1 MSYGV
6 LSLLPPVVALLL
18 CFLTK
23 EVISSLFIGVL
34 VGGLLVGKGNIFAAI
49 ASSWDWSS
57 NQLLDKWQ
65 AEYFLFLFVIGGAIG
80 LMYKL
85 GGGVA
90 LVQKL
95 EKKVENS
102 KKSQVLIGLL
112 GILVFFNE
120 YANTAI
126 VGTASKSLSDK
137 NRISREKFSY
147 LLDST
152 SSPVSG
158 LAPISD
164 WAGYQ
169 TNTIAVALAA
179 FGSLGV
185 SAYTIWLRSLPYM
198 FYCWFAIALVFI
210 IALTEFD
217 YGPMKKAECRARNEG
232 KVLADDAIPAGN
244 IEAEVGEVSSKHL
257 SIWTF
262 IVPVVA
268 LVGVALYGMWYTGGG
283 TSAGSFA
290 DALGNSDTAAA
301 LLWGAFAMTIACIT
315 FGLVWKI
322 MTFKEMMETFI
333 QGAKTMF
340 IAFLLMVFAWALKAA
355 CDAVGTAD
363 YTVNLVLPLV
373 QNAPAILPVVVFLVC
388 MLLSFG
394 LGTSWGTMAIISPIA
409 LPLVLNVNN
418 MELNSLVYAT
428 IGAVLSGSI
437 FGDHCS
443 PISDTTIVSSTFAGS
458 DHMAHVTTQI
468 PYAFTA
474 AGISIIGYLLM
485 MISIPWFIILPVGV
499 VLLYFAVVF
508 FSKRSAKKYN
518 LPQATP
524 VYFAK

>member
-1 MSYGV
+1 MDYGM

-34 VGGLLVGKGNIFAAI
+34 VGGMLVNKGNIFSAI
-49 ASSWDWSS
+49 ASTWDWSS
-57 NQLLDKWQ
+57 NQLLNKWQ
-65 AEYFLFLFVIGGAIG
+65 AEYFLFLFVVGGAIG

-85 GGGVA
+85 GGGTA

-95 EKKVENS
+95 EKKVQNS
-102 KKSQVLIGLL
+102 NKSQILIGLL

-126 VGTASKSLSDK
+126 VGTAAKSLSDK
-137 NRISREKFSY
+137 NRLSREKFSY

-169 TNTIAVALAA
+169 TNTIAVALTA

-185 SAYTIWLRSLPYM
+185 SAYTIWIRSIPYM

-210 IALTEFD
+210 IAITGFD
-217 YGPMKKAECRARNEG
+217 YGPMKKAEFRAREEG
-232 KVLADDAIPAGN
+232 KLLADGAIPAGN
-244 IEAEVGEVSSKHL
+244 VEAEVGEVSNKHL

-268 LVGVALYGMWYTGGG
+268 LIGIALFGMWYTGGG
-283 TSAGSFA
+283 TSAESFA
-290 DALGNSDTAAA
+290 QALGNSDTAAA
-301 LLWGAFAMTIACIT
+301 LLWGAFGMTITCII
-315 FGLVWKI
+315 FGLVWRI
-322 MTFKEMMETFI
+322 MTFKEMMETFM

-340 IAFLLMVFAWALKAA
+340 VAFLLMVFAWALKAA

-373 QNAPAILPVVVFLVC
+373 ENAPFILPVMVFLVC
-388 MLLSFG
+388 MLLSFA

-409 LPLVLNVNN
+409 LPLVLNVTNLQVN
-418 MELNSLVYAT
+418 PLVYAT
-428 IGAVLSGSI
+428 VGAVLSGSI

-458 DHMAHVTTQI
+458 DHMAHVNTQI

-474 AGISIIGYLLM
+474 AGVSILGYLLM
-485 MISIPWFIILPVGV
+485 MIRIPWFIILPAGV
-499 VLLYFAVVF
+499 VLLYFVVRLF
-508 FSKRSAKKYN
+508 AKQSAKRYN
-518 LPQATP
+518 LAQVTP
-524 VYFAK
+524 LYGAK